1 MFGIKRRRTLIRV
14 LSYTVSAFCI
24 AIIFAVSGFVMAY
37 KFRMGIEYSYERALS
52 ELSEHVDNIDIALQK
67 GYYAST
73 SAQLVG
79 LSAQIWSD
87 AGAAK
92 SDLSQIPLTDINLD
106 NTTRFLSQAGDY
118 ANTLGRELATGQ
130 KITDQDRTQIKSLSD
145 YAKKLSAQLGEV
157 VGKTQSGRL
166 QLFKSERMLNSSNI
180 KQTAA
185 QPSIEDGFIS
195 IENSFSGLPSM
206 IYDGPFSDSVAR
218 KTPALTQGKAEISR
232 DQAQQTAAGFLQIN
246 ASQLKFTGETGGNLP
261 SFNFAAGTITI
272 DISKAGGYVVRM
284 LNARAPAQTKLDSN
298 AALSSAGNFL
308 KTRNIGSMTQTYR
321 LTANNVCTV
330 NYAYMQGGVLC
341 YPDLIKLGV
350 ALDNGEIIS
359 FDASGY
365 IMNHQKRTFPAK
377 TVSQKTVT
385 SLLSPVLRLQK
396 VTMVVI
402 PTDTGEAYCYEL
414 RCLGDNNQN
423 VLDYFNAATGVEQQ
437 VLILTDTPGGTLV
450 M

>member
-1 MFGIKRRRTLIRV
+1 MFGITRRRTLIRV

-24 AIIFAVSGFVMAY
+24 AIIFAISGFVTAY

-79 LSAQIWSD
+79 LSAQIWAD

-92 SDLSQIPLTDINLD
+92 SDLAQIPLTDINLG
-106 NTTRFLSQAGDY
+106 NTTKFLSQAGDY
-118 ANTLGRELATGQ
+118 ANTLGRELASGQ
-130 KITDQDRTQIKSLSD
+130 KITDQDRAQIRSLSD

-157 VGKTQSGRL
+157 VSKTQSGRL
-166 QLFKSERMLNSSNI
+166 QLFKSERMLKSSNI

-185 QPSIEDGFIS
+185 QPGIEDGFIS

-218 KTPALTQGKAEISR
+218 KAPALTQGKAEISR
-232 DQAQQTAAGFLQIN
+232 DQAQQTAAGFLRIS
-246 ASQLKFTGETGGNLP
+246 APQLKFTGEAGGNLP
-261 SFNFAAGTITI
+261 SYNFTVGTITI
-272 DISKAGGYVVRM
+272 NISKAGGYVVRM
-284 LNARAPAQTKLDSN
+284 INSRTPGETRLDSN
-298 AALSSAGNFL
+298 AAISGAGSFL
-308 KTRNIGSMTQTYR
+308 KNQNIPNMTKTY
-321 LTANNVCTV
+321 LLVANNVCTI
-330 NYAYMQGGVLC
+330 NYAYMQDGVLC

-350 ALDNGEIIS
+350 ALDTGEIIS

-365 IMNHQKRTFPAK
+365 IMNHQKRTLPSR
-377 TVSQKTVT
+377 TVSQKTVI

-396 VTMVVI
+396 ASMVVI
-402 PTDTGEAYCYEL
+402 PTDTGEAYCYEM
-414 RCLGDNNQN
+414 RCLGENNQN
-423 VLDYFNAATGVEQQ
+423 ILDYFNAATGIEQQ